1 VQLFPG
7 YSNPLQFSTYVYAEY
22 LQRHSHYHLT
32 IKTKS
37 MVNKALNFCTAFLM
51 VGSLLAGI
59 GCSKDNNNN
68 NPAPKVD
75 YTLSGTASGSQEVPA
90 VTTAGSGSVTGSY
103 NSSTNL
109 LNYTVTWTG
118 LSGPATLM
126 HFHGPAL
133 AGANAGVALGITGFT
148 SAASGSYTGSATLND
163 TQEADLLAG
172 KWYYNVHTTNNGGG
186 EIRAQ
191 VSAQ

>member
-1 VQLFPG
+1 MIF
-7 YSNPLQFSTYVYAEY
+7 N
-22 LQRHSHYHLT
+22 LT
-32 IKTKS
+32 FKTKS
-37 MVNKALNFCTAFLM
+37 MVNRALNLCTAILVM
-51 VGSLLAGI
+51 GSMLVGTS
-59 GCSKDNNNN
+59 CSKDDDNNT
-68 NPAPKVD
+68 PAPKVD

-90 VTTAGSGSVTGSY
+90 VTTGGSGTVTGSY

-172 KWYYNVHTTNNGGG
+172 KWYYNVHTTANGGG

-191 VSAQ
+191 VVVQ

>member
-1 VQLFPG
+1 
-7 YSNPLQFSTYVYAEY
+7 
-22 LQRHSHYHLT
+22 
-32 IKTKS
+32 
-37 MVNKALNFCTAFLM
+37 MVNRALNLCTAILVM
-51 VGSLLAGI
+51 GSMLVGTS
-59 GCSKDNNNN
+59 CSKDDDNNT
-68 NPAPKVD
+68 PAPKVD

-90 VTTAGSGSVTGSY
+90 VTTGGSGTVTGSY

-126 HFHGPAL
+126 HFHGPAS

-172 KWYYNVHTTNNGGG
+172 KWYYNVHTTANGGG

-191 VSAQ
+191 VVVQ

>member
-1 VQLFPG
+1 M
-7 YSNPLQFSTYVYAEY
+7 
-22 LQRHSHYHLT
+22 
-32 IKTKS
+32 KS
-37 MVNKALNFCTAFLM
+37 MVNRALNFCAAILM
-51 VGSLLAGI
+51 MGSVLVGT
-59 GCSKDNNNN
+59 GCSKDDDNNT
-68 NPAPKVD
+68 PAPKVD
-75 YTLSGTASGSQEVPA
+75 YTLSGSASGSQEVPA
-90 VTTAGSGSVTGSY
+90 VTTAGTGTVTGSY

-133 AGANAGVALGITGFT
+133 AGTNAGVALGITGFT
-148 SAASGSYTGSATLND
+148 SADAGSYTGSATLND

-172 KWYYNVHTTNNGGG
+172 KWYYNVHTATNGGG

-191 VSAQ
+191 VAVQ